1 MAIEIVLFE
10 PEIAPNTG
18 NIIRL
23 AANTGAALHLIEP
36 LGFEMDDKR
45 LRRAGLDYH
54 EFAEVK
60 VHKTWQAY
68 LEQRPDRWPLFGFS
82 RHAERSFEGVTLAPH
97 SSLLFGPE
105 TRGLPDSIRN
115 YLPADHLVKIP
126 MKAGSRSLNLSNSV
140 AIGLYAAWRQQSYAG
155 ADDGAD
161 CGAE

>member
-54 EFAEVK
+54 EFADVN
-60 VHKTWQAY
+60 VHKNWQAY
-68 LEQRPDRWPLFGFS
+68 LQAREPVWPIYGFS
-82 RHAERSFEGVTLAPH
+82 RHAEQSFEY
-97 SSLLFGPE
+97 SDMSSNCSLLFGPE
-105 TRGLPDSIRN
+105 TRGLPDFIRD
-115 YLPADHLVKIP
+115 YLPSDHLVKIP
-126 MKAGSRSLNLSNSV
+126 MKADSRSLNLSNSV
-140 AIGLYAAWRQQSYAG
+140 AIGLYAAWRQQAYEG
-155 ADDGAD
+155 ADPSSV
-161 CGAE
+161 